1 MNINRHN
8 YETFFLL
15 YVDNEL
21 SAADRKAV
29 EEFVQVN
36 TDLQVELQLLLET
49 TLPTETVSYNATQD
63 LYKKEIELDSL
74 QESLL
79 LHLDNELDASAK
91 KEIEA
96 AIGSDNNI
104 NKEWQVWQQTKLDS
118 KDVVEFKDKK
128 SLYRHEGSRVVAMR
142 FWRIAAAAAILLMIL
157 LTGISILRNNKPLD
171 KEDSTAKN
179 ETKAVEKKQSVNK
192 DDIKIADDIVD
203 PSEKTS
209 IENIASANATKE
221 KEQKENN
228 TNPVIPV
235 KQQGQV
241 VEKNNIAV
249 EKNINNKKE
258 VIEKTSLEN
267 INKEKSNEIIAST
280 VLTNRKS
287 EVVPESKIPDAVAN
301 TSSIKEKISA
311 PSKPFID
318 YNSVPA
324 MPDSYAKTAG
334 LNEGTSEN
342 NNKIFYMNEETVTR
356 SKVGGLFRKV
366 KRIVERNANIKTGKS
381 VKIAGFEIALK

>member
-49 TLPTETVSYNATQD
+49 TLPTETVTYNDTQD

-74 QESLL
+74 QENLL

-91 KEIEA
+91 KVIEA
-96 AIGSDNNI
+96 TIGSDNNI
-104 NKEWQVWQQTKLDS
+104 SKEWQIWQQTKLDS
-118 KDVVEFKDKK
+118 NDIVEFKDKK

-179 ETKAVEKKQSVNK
+179 ETKAVDKKQSVNK
-192 DDIKIADDIVD
+192 EQVQIKSTENTIG
-203 PSEKTS
+203 PSEERTT
-209 IENIASANATKE
+209 ENIASVQTKE
-221 KEQKENN
+221 EKEKNKN
-228 TNPVIPV
+228 TVTPA
-235 KQQGQV
+235 KQQASF
-241 VEKNNIAV
+241 VEKNSFAAEQKAV
-249 EKNINNKKE
+249 NSNN
-258 VIEKTSLEN
+258 VIKKTSLEN
-267 INKEKSNEIIAST
+267 KQREK
-280 VLTNRKS
+280 
-287 EVVPESKIPDAVAN
+287 
-301 TSSIKEKISA
+301 
-311 PSKPFID
+311 
-318 YNSVPA
+318 
-324 MPDSYAKTAG
+324 
-334 LNEGTSEN
+334 
-342 NNKIFYMNEETVTR
+342 
-356 SKVGGLFRKV
+356 
-366 KRIVERNANIKTGKS
+366 
-381 VKIAGFEIALK
+381 